1 MAPQRPAVDRGKFVL
16 SSDRP
21 CSLSRDAT
29 QERKEKGRYELM
41 LHPSKCID
49 REDKITYVSLYTVVF
64 LDVYRLHF
72 IILVYTTMYKIKGS
86 LIVLS

>member
-29 QERKEKGRYELM
+29 QERKEKGRYALM
-41 LHPSKCID
+41 LHPSKCIV
-49 REDKITYVSLYTVVF
+49 RAKYTINLHYSLVRCN
-64 LDVYRLHF
+64 RLHF